1 MYILGLDSILDM
13 SLADMEKKEIV
24 RRPSAMKRAR
34 SVISRLSWKRAFTA
48 MGYRN
53 YRLYFWGQIVS
64 LFGTWMQT
72 TAQGFLIYEL
82 THSAAYLGLVGF
94 ASGLPTW
101 LFMLYAGVIADR
113 FPRRWLMIITQTLM
127 AVLAFILALLTFTHW
142 VQPWHILVLAFAL
155 GVANAFDAPAR
166 QSIVMDLVDDK
177 ADMPNAIALNAT
189 MFNGA
194 SVVGPAVAGLIY
206 ALFGPGWC
214 FTING
219 LSFFAVIAALWAMA
233 PARRGPALA
242 QKSAW
247 ADIREG
253 VRYTFSHRVILTII
267 GFVAVTSLF
276 GQTFVN
282 LIPAWTVRVLRGNAA
297 TNGLLFAARGV
308 GALAGALLIASL
320 GRFRFKGKLLTL
332 GSLVFPLMLLAFS
345 FTRSLTMSLI
355 LLVGAGAGAILI
367 FNMANSL
374 VQTVVHDG
382 LRGRVMSIYSLTFFG
397 FMPIG
402 ALWIGFMAEKFG
414 VPWALIIN
422 SAILIVFACT
432 IWIFVPSVRN
442 QE

>member
-1 MYILGLDSILDM
+1 MAKYNRSIEPKNM
-13 SLADMEKKEIV
+13 AKKITG
-24 RRPSAMKRAR
+24 RRPSAVRRVR

-48 MGYRN
+48 MGYPN
-53 YRLYFWGQIVS
+53 YRLYFRGQIVS

-127 AVLAFILALLTFTHW
+127 AFLAFVLAFLTFTHL
-142 VQPWHILVLAFAL
+142 VQPWHIVLLAFAL

-166 QSIVMDLVDDK
+166 QAIVTDLVEDK

-206 ALFGPGWC
+206 ALLGPGWC

-219 LSFFAVIAALWAMA
+219 LSFFAVIVALWAMTPGPRA
-233 PARRGPALA
+233 MSKAR
-242 QKSAW
+242 KSAW

-267 GFVAVTSLF
+267 GLIAVTSLF

-282 LIPAWTVRVLRGNAA
+282 LIPAWTVRVLGGNAA
-297 TNGLLFAARGV
+297 TNGLLFSARGV
-308 GALAGALLIASL
+308 GALASALLIASL

-332 GSLVFPLMLLAFS
+332 GSFLFPLMLMVFS
-345 FTRSLTMSLI
+345 LTRSLPMSLI
-355 LLVGAGAGAILI
+355 LLVGAGGAAILV
-367 FNMANSL
+367 FNMANAL
-374 VQTVVHDG
+374 VQTLVQDT

-402 ALWIGFMAEKFG
+402 SLWIGLIAEKFG
-414 VPWALIIN
+414 VPWALVVN
-422 SAILIVFACT
+422 SAILFIFACI
-432 IWIFVPSVRN
+432 IWIFVPSIRT